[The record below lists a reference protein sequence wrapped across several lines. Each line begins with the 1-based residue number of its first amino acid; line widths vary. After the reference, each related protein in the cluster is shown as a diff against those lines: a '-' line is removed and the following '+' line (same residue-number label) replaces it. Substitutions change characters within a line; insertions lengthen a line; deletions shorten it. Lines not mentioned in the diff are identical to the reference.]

1 MKKLICPAV
10 LLGCMLLVSLA
21 PAIAQAKEEIGID
34 RSNLTRQSEA
44 VQEKTLRDIHA
55 LGATWFRDG
64 FSTATPDAIAK
75 FVNEVKLAK
84 QNHLKFLAIVSPT
97 GIDYDPGY
105 HTVNASE
112 AFTKAC
118 GWGGGSPQISKIN
131 LSKLAQR
138 LRTQLDAVKAA
149 NLSIDAFEIGN
160 EYDWICFNGDVPNGH
175 AATEEDWMTAVRGY
189 AYFLKT
195 TATIIHDPQYFPQAK
210 IITFGIA
217 HSSDRWDRPPHH
229 FSNPA
234 RMVAMLRNLDGF
246 NYLDNASYHI
256 DGYGTHIYPWDVNNL
271 ESAMDIIRPGCL
283 HPGDG

>member
-10 LLGCMLLVSLA
+10 FLGCMLLVSLA
-21 PAIAQAKEEIGID
+21 PAIAQADEEIGID

-105 HTVNASE
+105 HTVNVSE

-160 EYDWICFNGDVPNGH
+160 FVPH
-175 AATEEDWMTAVRGY
+175 RVLLVDDDDDVRGLSSILRKCIKLTS
-189 AYFLKT
+189 ASPPL
-195 TATIIHDPQYFPQAK
+195 TATL
-210 IITFGIA
+210 
-217 HSSDRWDRPPHH
+217 S
-229 FSNPA
+229 
-234 RMVAMLRNLDGF
+234 
-246 NYLDNASYHI
+246 
-256 DGYGTHIYPWDVNNL
+256 
-271 ESAMDIIRPGCL
+271 
-283 HPGDG
+283 

>member
-21 PAIAQAKEEIGID
+21 PASAQAEGEIGID

-189 AYFLKT
+189 AHFLKT
-195 TATIIHDPQYFPQAK
+195 TATIIHDPQYFPQAR
-210 IITFGIA
+210 IITSSPSASPTVVIGGIGRRITSQTL
-217 HSSDRWDRPPHH
+217 HVWWRCCGTSMDSITWIT
-229 FSNPA
+229 PA
-234 RMVAMLRNLDGF
+234 IISTATARIF
-246 NYLDNASYHI
+246 TH
-256 DGYGTHIYPWDVNNL
+256 GT
-271 ESAMDIIRPGCL
+271 
-283 HPGDG
+283 